1 MSSTIYKEALA
12 DAKKLREVAE
22 QSAKNAIIDAVTPK
36 IRTMIENQLVGDP
49 NSISDNADVV
59 QDLANE
65 MHESSGSGFGGH
77 GDVMVDLTDP
87 DSLTISSGEGDV
99 ILTPESAMKLSQL
112 ARTNEPSN
120 RDQIE
125 LKIHRLRE
133 RLASLMSEDGTI
145 KSSEKLLTLT
155 EDVKKTYSQLYNFE
169 NILAESVFD
178 RMQEQLE
185 ALYGLIINSNSR
197 NESMTEEK
205 IMSRNRRRGPG
216 DSFLD
221 EAELRLILNL
231 PEAEDDDLDG
241 ADVSVDLG
249 EEEEEF
255 DVDID
260 LSDEDEEFEEEE
272 VEVEEGI
279 DEWFVID
286 DDLLAEA
293 DDDDVVG
300 EDDENDLEEVDVDVD
315 ADGREVDVDVE
326 GVDVNVH
333 DDLDEFDVDV
343 YAESTRHLHDDTV
356 LEISESMLKRELQRM
371 SRLSESPRTRTSRTR
386 KPRSAQNGG
395 NVRELQHA
403 VKELRGQLSES
414 NLFNAKLLYANKLL
428 QQEGLTNKQKVAL
441 VEALDEARSLREV
454 RLIYKSLVSKSPKA
468 GQRRIGE
475 SAKKSRQVLG
485 SASRTTR
492 SGASSK
498 RDAQISEAKRWA
510 VLAGITD

>member
-49 NSISDNADVV
+49 DTMPDNADVV
-59 QDLANE
+59 QDLADE
-65 MHESSGSGFGGH
+65 MHESSGLGQGNRA
-77 GDVMVDLTDP
+77 DVVVDLTDP
-87 DSLTISSGEGDV
+87 DSLTISSGEEDV

-112 ARTNEPSN
+112 ARTNESN
-120 RDQIE
+120 NKDQIE

-205 IMSRNRRRGPG
+205 TMSRNRRRGRG
-216 DSFLD
+216 DNFLE

-286 DDLLAEA
+286 DDLLAEN
-293 DDDDVVG
+293 DDDD
-300 EDDENDLEEVDVDVD
+300 DDEPELEETQVDVEVEEVDDLEEF
-315 ADGREVDVDVE
+315 
-326 GVDVNVH
+326 
-333 DDLDEFDVDV
+333 DEDV
-343 YAESTRHLHDDTV
+343 YTESTRYLHDDTV

-371 SRLSESPRTRTSRTR
+371 TRLSESPRTRTPRTR
-386 KPRSAQNGG
+386 RPRSAQNGG

-428 QQEGLTNKQKVAL
+428 QQEGLTSKQKVAL

-454 RLIYKSLVSKSPKA
+454 RLIYKSLVSKSPKT
-468 GQRRIGE
+468 GRRRIGE
-475 SAKKSRQVLG
+475 QAKSRQVLG